1 MLVTIGAS
9 AVLIVSA
16 VLVVSLS
23 GKSNDK
29 PQTENDIPPVDDT
42 PDQGSNPTD
51 NTTPPVNDDNNTSDV
66 PDDNDD
72 DQGDDEPTGIVKL
85 RGLENAIQKHR
96 DNMER
101 RGLTMSSG
109 DGHGL
114 THSLEKL
121 QENLAKNTAKMQ
133 EKGEKMHGQGHGN
146 IQ

>member
-16 VLVVSLS
+16 VLVISLS

-29 PQTENDIPPVDDT
+29 PQTENDIPPVDNT
-42 PDQGSNPTD
+42 PDQGSNTTD
-51 NTTPPVNDDNNTSDV
+51 NTTPPANDDNNAPTV
-66 PDDNDD
+66 PGDNDG
-72 DQGDDEPTGIVKL
+72 DQGGNGIVKL

-101 RGLTMSSG
+101 RGITMSSG

-133 EKGEKMHGQGHGN
+133 EKGEKIHGQGHGN
-146 IQ
+146 VH

>member
-42 PDQGSNPTD
+42 PDQGSNTTD
-51 NTTPPVNDDNNTSDV
+51 NTTPPANDDNNTSDV

-72 DQGDDEPTGIVKL
+72 DQNDTEPSDGGSGLVKL
-85 RGLENAIQKHR
+85 RVSRTRFRSTGTTW
-96 DNMER
+96 
-101 RGLTMSSG
+101 RG
-109 DGHGL
+109 
-114 THSLEKL
+114 E
-121 QENLAKNTAKMQ
+121 E
-133 EKGEKMHGQGHGN
+133 
-146 IQ
+146 